1 MSKHK
6 WADPVRYDH
15 TTTFRSCKNGC
26 GLVKVTRHEPDNNP
40 PHWIEWERD
49 GHRFQNSKTPPCEE
63 AMKADAP
70 KEYRLVEIRA
80 ENVKK
85 LKAVAV
91 KVDGKPL
98 FKVSGKNE
106 QGKSSLLDAVMFGI
120 AGKDAFPGEPI
131 RKGEETAEVFL
142 DFCDLKLTRK
152 IWRKD
157 GGGFDHSVTLEFAD
171 GKRPKEKQHVLDA
184 LRGSPIADDP
194 IEFAKLKPKERYDM
208 LKALVPNFD
217 FESKAEERLELFE
230 ERTQVGRDL
239 EKAKGAADSINVPP
253 GAPDVPLDVTEL
265 ATRLREASEL
275 NATIDKRA
283 ARREQVQ
290 DEIEAMRDRV
300 DLLRAEIA
308 KLEGE
313 IEVKVVML
321 EQADPLPEKVDT
333 AEIEKLIADADRINN
348 VVRQAASKKA
358 HAEQAKLLKARYD
371 ELSEQIKAIDEEKK
385 AAIESAKLP
394 VDGLEFGE
402 KDIML
407 DGLPFDQ
414 ASTARKIR
422 VSTALLM
429 ALKPQLRVLLV
440 REGSLLDVDARKAL
454 EDDAKANDFV
464 VLMECVGEEAGP
476 AGVVIVDGQVQ

>member
-1 MSKHK
+1 MKHK
-6 WADPVRYDH
+6 WEDPVYHDH
-15 TTTFRSCKNGC
+15 TTTFRSCKNC
-26 GLVKVTRHEPDNNP
+26 GLVKVTRHEPDNFP

-49 GHRFQNSKTPPCEE
+49 GHRFQNTKTPPCEE
-63 AMKADAP
+63 AMKADTP

-131 RKGEETAEVFL
+131 RKGEDTAEVFL
-142 DFCDLKLTRK
+142 DFCDLKLTRR
-152 IWRKD
+152 IWRKE

-217 FESKAEERLELFE
+217 FESKAEERRELFE

-239 EKAKGAADSINVPP
+239 EKAKGAAAAITVPP
-253 GAPDVPLDVTEL
+253 GTPDVPLDVTEL

-283 ARREQVQ
+283 ARREQVA
-290 DEIEAMRDRV
+290 EELESMRDRR
-300 DLLRAEIA
+300 DRLAAELKKLDAQIDEQQTLLDTAE
-308 KLEGE
+308 
-313 IEVKVVML
+313 
-321 EQADPLPEKVDT
+321 PLPEKVDT
-333 AEIEKLIADADRINN
+333 AAIEQQIADADRINN

-358 HAEQAKLLKARYD
+358 HAEQAKLLEAKYD
-371 ELSEQIKAIDEEKK
+371 ELTEQIKAIDEEKK

-394 VDGLEFGE
+394 VEGLEFGE

-440 REGSLLDVDARKAL
+440 REGSLLDADARKAL
-454 EDDAKANDFV
+454 EEDAKANDFV
-464 VLMECVGEEAGP
+464 VLMECVGEDAGP